1 MAEVKLRSI
10 TRTATSRVGPIPS
23 DDEDANPWLD
33 RAVPSRFVTK
43 LSLTE
48 LAPRLGVEGEAG
60 RISERRLVEVAE
72 LETVLPTRV
81 PPSSRLADFIL
92 RGAKFAAQMDWLSYP
107 AATLESP
114 TSRCSGFP
122 GARCAE

>member
-92 RGAKFAAQMDWLSYP
+92 RGAKFAAQMHWLSYP
-107 AATLESP
+107 AATP
-114 TSRCSGFP
+114 
-122 GARCAE
+122 